1 MAVANWKEL
10 HRSLSLIVA
19 GDRFR
24 ATVAGL
30 AFPEECRVG
39 KANPVECREEKAER
53 VMAQTT
59 EGGVL
64 RLWLNF
70 LPFLMGQE
78 KRATP

>member
-1 MAVANWKEL
+1 MEL
-10 HRSLSLIVA
+10 WRNSFQITAS
-19 GDRFR
+19 DRFR